1 MHAPCHALTMHSPCT
16 YHTYHALTVSTRSLH
31 TYSCQVSEEFATIS
45 AARLLTA
52 QNCWERILFG
62 PRSHH
67 LEKIVARQVNRQPYS
82 YLRWRD
88 DPLAMVTLTMAL
100 PTIWLYLPYGS
111 TYHACTFHGSTSSD
125 LSYGGR

>member
-1 MHAPCHALTMHSPCT
+1 MYSPCTNHVLTMHSPC
-16 YHTYHALTVSTRSLH
+16 STHLPH
-31 TYSCQVSEEFATIS
+31 LLWQVSEEFATIS